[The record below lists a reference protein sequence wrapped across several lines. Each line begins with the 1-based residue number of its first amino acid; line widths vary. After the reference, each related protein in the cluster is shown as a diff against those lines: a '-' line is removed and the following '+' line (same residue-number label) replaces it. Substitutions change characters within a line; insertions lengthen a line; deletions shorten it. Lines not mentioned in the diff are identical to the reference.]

1 MILGLEDRN
10 FGERVE
16 QMKAA
21 YFTRNGSELQ
31 SNESVLH

>member
-1 MILGLEDRN
+1 MEVRPSRSAHGNRI
-10 FGERVE
+10 
-16 QMKAA
+16 KAA